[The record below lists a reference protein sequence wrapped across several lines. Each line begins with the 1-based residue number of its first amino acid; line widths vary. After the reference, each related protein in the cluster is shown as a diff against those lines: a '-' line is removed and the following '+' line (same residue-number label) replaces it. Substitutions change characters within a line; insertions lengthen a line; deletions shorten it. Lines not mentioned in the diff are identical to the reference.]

1 MPKQKPAPQ
10 HASNVKLTPKDF
22 EAEYKYLLNLQ
33 YQKNKVYSPVTRDFW
48 REYSKNVP
56 GNIAEKYFGGFSKG
70 TRTMHEKFM
79 LEIKTAF
86 FKKITKHVERNHDP
100 VVLTLTKS
108 LTEESKAIFGELQ
121 NFDLEFRKISSD
133 TRTVKYFGANTLSRE
148 DLHIVKS
155 TIRHKKVQRIFFSAI
170 LPESTLDKPFF
181 SSIQTYMKEE
191 NCELGILPMRGIHH
205 THTEYN
211 KEVSALSNY
220 FVTEHFI
227 TSKLKA
233 MDAQIPPMS
242 PDPIAISKR
251 LAKNY
256 SLIVA
261 HPKQNMMSLPV
272 LDITRPKV
280 ILSTGVL
287 TKRKYPRTASG
298 FKGELDSVLGGVI
311 IETDPDSDLFF
322 WRFVQ
327 ANKDGSFYDLGK
339 QYMPDGIVK
348 KVSAEYL
355 YTGDVHSGFVLDYAR
370 KATIDMAN
378 TLDVKTVGGGD
389 WLDFYSASHHHE
401 HNINVRVLKQ
411 QKRKDISTIE
421 SELDTLIEE
430 INRWDKDLNPNIKI
444 DIIQSNH
451 DEHLLRYL
459 ENQRFFNDILNYRI
473 SLDLAGYYLDGK
485 YPIEEYVNKKCPG
498 LKNRINFV
506 SRNEVKRVSSK
517 KILVSQHGDIGPNGA
532 KSTNNN
538 AEWSYQECVLGH
550 SHSPS
555 VLRSVYRVGTLALGL
570 EYQKG
575 PSSWQVMNCVIYP
588 NGARQMI
595 WIAPDGR
602 WRL

>member
-1 MPKQKPAPQ
+1 MAKQKREQ
-10 HASNVKLTPKDF
+10 RSSNVNYTKQDYEK
-22 EAEYKYLLNLQ
+22 EYLYLLKLQ
-33 YQKNKVYSPVTRDFW
+33 YTKNKRYTTVTRDFW
-48 REYSKNVP
+48 RAYSSKIP
-56 GNIAEKYFGGFSKG
+56 GKSAEKFFGGFSTGVKN
-70 TRTMHEKFM
+70 MHEMFM
-79 LEIKTAF
+79 QEIRSAF
-86 FKKITKHVERNHDP
+86 TDKVFKYAANHTDT
-100 VVLTLTKS
+100 VALTLSKS
-108 LTEESKAIFGELQ
+108 LTEEANAIFEQLT
-121 NFDLEFRKISSD
+121 EFESHYRSLHPEE
-133 TRTVKYFGANTLSRE
+133 RTIKYFGNTNLSRDE
-148 DLHIVKS
+148 LHIVKN
-155 TIRHKKVQRIFFSAI
+155 TVRNKKVQRIFFSAI
-170 LPESTLDKPFF
+170 LPDSILDKPFF
-181 SSIQTYMKEE
+181 NSVQTYMKEE
-191 NCELGILPMRGIHH
+191 NAELGILPMRGIHH
-205 THTEYN
+205 THTEYS

-220 FVTEHFI
+220 YVTEHFI

-272 LDITRPKV
+272 LDITKPKV

-287 TKRKYPRTASG
+287 TKRKYPKTASG
-298 FKGELDSVLGGVI
+298 FKGELDSVIGGVI
-311 IETDPDSDLFF
+311 IETDPSSDTFF

-339 QYMPDGIVK
+339 QYMPDGTVQ
-348 KVSAEYL
+348 SAPAEYL

-370 KATIDMAN
+370 KSTIEMAN
-378 TLDVKTVGGGD
+378 ALHVKTVGGGD

-411 QKRKDISTIE
+411 KTRKDISTIE
-421 SELDTLIEE
+421 NELDTLIGE
-430 INRWDKDLNPNIKI
+430 IKKWDKGLNPDIKI

-485 YPIEEYVNKKCPG
+485 YPIEEYIMRKCPE
-498 LKNRINFV
+498 LKKRVNFI
-506 SRNEVKRVSSK
+506 SRTQVKRVSSK

-570 EYQKG
+570 EYQRG

>member
-1 MPKQKPAPQ
+1 MAKQNSEQ
-10 HASNVKLTPKDF
+10 QSSTVRFTQQQI
-22 EAEYKYLLNLQ
+22 ESEYLRLIRQQ
-33 YQKNKVYSPVTRDFW
+33 YKQCGKYSPVQRDFW
-48 REYSKNVP
+48 RAHSKSVP
-56 GNIAEKYFGGFSKG
+56 GNLLERQLGGFANGIKPVHETVFNKIKLSLMDQIFSLSQKQVHPSVIELSK
-70 TRTMHEKFM
+70 K
-79 LEIKTAF
+79 
-86 FKKITKHVERNHDP
+86 
-100 VVLTLTKS
+100 LTG
-108 LTEESKAIFGELQ
+108 EAQAIFP
-121 NFDLEFRKISSD
+121 
-133 TRTVKYFGANTLSRE
+133 TLSHLNTYYHSIFTEDRNIKYHGQTNMTRE
-148 DLHIVKS
+148 DIHIVKN
-155 TIRHKKVQRIFFSAI
+155 TIKHKKVQKIFFSAI
-170 LPESTLDKPFF
+170 IPNSTLDKPFF
-181 SSIQTYMKEE
+181 NSIQTFLKEE
-191 NCELGILPMRGIHH
+191 GAELGILPMRGIHH
-205 THTEYN
+205 THKEYSP
-211 KEVSALSNY
+211 EVSALSNY
-220 FVTEHFI
+220 YVTEHFI
-227 TSKLKA
+227 TDKLKA

-251 LAKNY
+251 LAKNF

-261 HPKQNMMSLPV
+261 HPKQNMASLPV
-272 LDITRPKV
+272 LDTTKPKV

-311 IETDPDSDLFF
+311 IETDPSSDLFF

-327 ANKDGSFYDLGK
+327 ANSDGSFYDLDK
-339 QYMPDGIVK
+339 QYMPDGTVK
-348 KVSAEYL
+348 KASAEYL

-370 KATIDMAN
+370 KATIEMAN
-378 TLDVKTVGGGD
+378 ALNVKTVGGGD

-401 HNINVRVLKQ
+401 HNINVKVLKQ
-411 QKRKDISTIE
+411 KKRKDIATIE

-430 INRWDKDLNPNIKI
+430 IKKWDKGLNKGMTI

-459 ENQRFFNDILNYRI
+459 ENQRFFNDVLNYRI

-485 YPIEEYVNKKCPG
+485 YPIQEYITKKCPE
-498 LKNRINFV
+498 LKPRINWV
-506 SRNEVKRVSSK
+506 PRTQVKRVSAK
-517 KILVSQHGDIGPNGA
+517 KILVSQHGDLGPNGS

-575 PSSWQVMNCVIYP
+575 PSSWQVVNCVIFP
-588 NGARQMI
+588 NGARQLI
-595 WIAPDGR
+595 WVAPDGR